1 VTPCFAKDNRPN
13 VTTQV
18 AYLMADVS
26 QVRYEEIKNINE
38 SLEGLSSRIMTR
50 VLY

>member
-1 VTPCFAKDNRPN
+1 
-13 VTTQV
+13 
-18 AYLMADVS
+18 MADVS

-38 SLEGLSSRIMTR
+38 SLEGLSCKNTIRETQALAPELTALARIMTR